1 MYLYLLALILS
12 LYSNVH
18 LISLILLTAFEET
31 AAPAAV
37 DVVEAAAPDALA
49 HALRALQHLPLR
61 GIRHHLAT
69 DSG

>member
-1 MYLYLLALILS
+1 MLLAVI
-12 LYSNVH
+12 
-18 LISLILLTAFEET
+18 EET

-69 DSG
+69 HSG